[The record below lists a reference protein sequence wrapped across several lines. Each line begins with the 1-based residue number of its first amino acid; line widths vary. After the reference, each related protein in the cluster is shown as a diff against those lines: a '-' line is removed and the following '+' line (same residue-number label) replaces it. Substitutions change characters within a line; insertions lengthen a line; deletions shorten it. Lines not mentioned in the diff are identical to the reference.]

1 MNGMINYKQ
10 YKNLPQTEQ
19 ADVLL
24 ERGVY
29 LEMIRQTSKMEVELY
44 ALEGFYV
51 EVFFDRRTEEPL
63 FIKAFRD
70 MKYLEPYLTII
81 DIDQLVGV
89 NKP

>member
-1 MNGMINYKQ
+1 MNGMISYKQ

-29 LEMIRQTSKMEVELY
+29 LEMIRQTSRMEVELY

-51 EVFFDRRTEEPL
+51 EVYFDRKTEEPL
-63 FIKAFRD
+63 FIKAFKD

-81 DIDQLVGV
+81 DIDHLVGV